1 MHALGMIHEEQVKQ
15 TGHGHNKSCS
25 FTVYVT
31 NETDEKVTKGKET
44 RDRFKGSLAWLCHS
58 CQKRGL

>member
-1 MHALGMIHEEQVKQ
+1 MQALGMIQEVQVKQ
-15 TGHGHNKSCS
+15 TGHGHNKSRS

-31 NETDEKVTKGKET
+31 NETDDKVTKGKET
-44 RDRFKGSLAWLCHS
+44 RDRFNGSPAWLCHS